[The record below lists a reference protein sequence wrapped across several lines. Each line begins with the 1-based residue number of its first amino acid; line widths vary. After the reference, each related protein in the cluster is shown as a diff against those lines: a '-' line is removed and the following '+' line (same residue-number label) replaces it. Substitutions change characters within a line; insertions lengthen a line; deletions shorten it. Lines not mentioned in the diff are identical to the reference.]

1 MAILLVPPPLQH
13 PTVDVADLKK
23 VNNQPQ
29 DAASREYFP
38 DGVNPV
44 LETSKRAIEVRP
56 LSLTHTQTLDATAL

>member
-1 MAILLVPPPLQH
+1 MTILLVPPPLQH

-29 DAASREYFP
+29 DPAPWVYFP

-44 LETSKRAIEVRP
+44 LQTSQRAIEVRP
-56 LSLTHTQTLDATAL
+56 LSLANTQTLDATAL

>member
-1 MAILLVPPPLQH
+1 MPPPLQH

-29 DAASREYFP
+29 DAAPWVYFP

-44 LETSKRAIEVRP
+44 LQTSKRAIEVLP
-56 LSLTHTQTLDATAL
+56 LCLVHTQTPDATAL